1 MKKVLIIAAIA
12 GTALTTNAQFTKGD
26 KFTSSSLG
34 YSSSTMGDWKSS
46 SFSLA
51 PSVGYFVSDNL
62 SIGVGIGIGSNS
74 SEDLNPANNK
84 VEKYEDVSSFSFGA
98 HANYFFTPAEK
109 FSFFANIGFD
119 YTSKNNKIAT
129 DLMPKATYS
138 GFGLSVVPSVSY
150 FLNNRLAM
158 QASYGSVG
166 YNTMKSDAAGAKS
179 ENNLGVNL
187 DMSSIGFGL
196 TYKF

>member
-34 YSSSTMGDWKSS
+34 YSSTTQGDEKSS
-46 SFSLA
+46 AFSLA
-51 PSVGYFVSDNL
+51 PSVGLFVTNNL
-62 SIGVGIGIGSNS
+62 SLGLEFGIGSNS
-74 SEDLNPANNK
+74 SELASVKSVD
-84 VEKYEDVSSFSFGA
+84 ESSFSFGA
-98 HANYFFTPAEK
+98 HANYYFTPTEK
-109 FSFFANIGFD
+109 FSFFANMGVD
-119 YTSKNNKIAT
+119 YMSMNDKIAKET
-129 DLMPKATYS
+129 IS

-158 QASYGSVG
+158 QASYGSIG
-166 YNTMKSDAAGAKS
+166 YHTMKSDAAESKS
-179 ENNLGVNL
+179 VNNLGVNL

>member
-34 YSSSTMGDWKSS
+34 YSSTTKGDYTSST
-46 SFSLA
+46 FSLA
-51 PSVGYFVSDNL
+51 PSVGYFVSNNL
-62 SIGVGIGIGSNS
+62 SLGVGIGIGSNS
-74 SEDLNPANNK
+74 VKDLNPATNK
-84 VEKYEDVSSFSFGA
+84 VEKSEDVSSFSFGA

-109 FSFFANIGFD
+109 FSFFANIGID
-119 YTSKNNKIAT
+119 YMSENDKIAKVT
-129 DLMPKATYS
+129 TS

-150 FLNNRLAM
+150 FLNDRLAM